1 VSWPTKG
8 DDVRIPVR
16 PLAAVAAVAVPLLA
30 WGAPAGAGETSD
42 SDNVEVTFTSTETG
56 DEVSCWFS
64 VYTSVEQEDWPY
76 TMTESAGDFSE
87 CYREVRVE
95 THATWID
102 SRGRTVR
109 LSRVEQSPIMTVR
122 LDDVASNLVV
132 GHEVTYG
139 QCDRDDQCHFELET
153 ATK

>member
-1 VSWPTKG
+1 
-8 DDVRIPVR
+8 
-16 PLAAVAAVAVPLLA
+16 
-30 WGAPAGAGETSD
+30 
-42 SDNVEVTFTSTETG
+42 
-56 DEVSCWFS
+56 
-64 VYTSVEQEDWPY
+64 
-76 TMTESAGDFSE
+76 MTESSGDFSE

-102 SRGRTVR
+102 GRGRTVR

-122 LDDVASNLVV
+122 LDDVASDLVV
-132 GHEVTYG
+132 RHEVTYG